1 MRRRLKTAIVESGR
15 TQRALARELGLTEDR
30 LSEIVAGAVN
40 PRDEERRRLAQA
52 LGKRPGHLF
61 DDAAAPHHVREVR
74 HGAR

>member
-1 MRRRLKTAIVESGR
+1 
-15 TQRALARELGLTEDR
+15 
-30 LSEIVAGAVN
+30 
-40 PRDEERRRLAQA
+40 